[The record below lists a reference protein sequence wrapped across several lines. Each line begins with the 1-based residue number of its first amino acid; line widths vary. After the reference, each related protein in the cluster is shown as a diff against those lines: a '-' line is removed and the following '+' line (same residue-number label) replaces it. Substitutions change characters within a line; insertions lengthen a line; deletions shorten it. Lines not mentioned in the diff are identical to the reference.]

1 MVLARSIHDTHPATS
16 DLVDYFIIFDACAGS
31 RDFGR
36 ISRVDLQSR
45 SEQTRWAKSAGR
57 FQIQSRATRVANFRG
72 NGAHF
77 IKPFVVPASA
87 QIPNEAGVAHR

>member
-16 DLVDYFIIFDACAGS
+16 DLVDYFIIFYACASS

-57 FQIQSRATRVANFRG
+57 FQIQSRATRVANFCGERCT
-72 NGAHF
+72 HF
-77 IKPFVVPASA
+77 IKQFVLASA
-87 QIPNEAGVAHR
+87 QIPNEAGAAHR